1 MTVQGAIVLDELE
14 PEHRLAFDE
23 ERDHYL
29 GLAGKERK
37 ADRVWIWW

>member
-1 MTVQGAIVLDELE
+1 MTVQGAIALDELE

-29 GLAGKERK
+29 WFRSGCDG
-37 ADRVWIWW
+37 